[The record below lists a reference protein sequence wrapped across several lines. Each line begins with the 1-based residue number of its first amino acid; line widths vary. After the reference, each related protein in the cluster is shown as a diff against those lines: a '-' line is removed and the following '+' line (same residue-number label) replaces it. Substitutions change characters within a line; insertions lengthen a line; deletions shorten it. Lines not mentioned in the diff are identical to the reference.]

1 MTKFWESPTVQGYG
15 RLPMRSMLLPFP
27 DEAAAQADVLSGP
40 EARNLSEHPWYRGLD
55 GIWRFRLF
63 RSPAEALSSPVWQ
76 EPAFDDHRWDTIG
89 VPGTWTRQGY
99 DKPHYTNVQMP
110 FDELP
115 PHTPIENPTAVYRR
129 RFDLPENWTGRRVV
143 LVLGSV
149 ESCHILYVNG
159 QEVGGGKDSRLPSE
173 YELTEFLHSG
183 ENTLSLLVVRYSD
196 ASFVED
202 QDQWWF
208 GGIHR
213 SVYLYAT
220 GLSFIQDIDA
230 QAIISSTD
238 AGPGVQGFGRLSLR
252 VTLGF
257 TSLPQSACGFSLGWS
272 IRRLTQESGSIVD
285 GQVAVDA
292 DYHKNAHQTFID
304 QEIGR
309 VDLWSHEH
317 PSLYILTVALL
328 QGDEVVEA
336 RACALGFRSVV
347 VRDRQ
352 LLINGTPVLIKG
364 VNRHEHDQHTGKT
377 VSVEA
382 MVRDIKLLKSHHF
395 NAVRTCHYPDDER
408 WYELCDRYGLY
419 LVDEANIEAH
429 AFYDQLCRDSQW
441 AQAFLERGRRM
452 VLRDKNH
459 ASVMIWS
466 LGNESG
472 YGANHDLLAAWIRR
486 CDPTRPLHYEGA
498 VRPEWGQGPY
508 TLDTL
513 ARGAQVSDIVA
524 PMYPSIELI
533 SRYAQEREDCRPL
546 IMCEYSHAMG
556 NSNGSLADYWSTI
569 REHKGLQGGF
579 IWDWM
584 DQGLAAI
591 DENGRPYW
599 KYGGDFGDLPTDYD
613 FCLNGLLFP
622 DQTPKPAMQECAF
635 LFQPVAL
642 TYQGRQAGSGDGFVF
657 ELHNSYDFSTLDHLR
672 MCWRL
677 LADGTVVAEDSLAPP
692 SVAAGKKVPLVLD
705 LPLVASSAAELVLH
719 VEFLLDTATLWAAV
733 GARIGWAEQV
743 LRPARNPLWHNHL
756 PLWCD
761 NPLRDLGFSHLEP
774 HLFRPPT
781 ENDGLK
787 NFLHVTGNP
796 LFTFYYEGKA
806 LYPWLEL

>member
-1 MTKFWESPTVQGYG
+1 VTMTKFWESPTVQGYG

-408 WYELCDRYGLY
+408 WYELCVIRT
-419 LVDEANIEAH
+419 
-429 AFYDQLCRDSQW
+429 
-441 AQAFLERGRRM
+441 M
-452 VLRDKNH
+452 
-459 ASVMIWS
+459 
-466 LGNESG
+466 
-472 YGANHDLLAAWIRR
+472 LA
-486 CDPTRPLHYEGA
+486 
-498 VRPEWGQGPY
+498 
-508 TLDTL
+508 
-513 ARGAQVSDIVA
+513 
-524 PMYPSIELI
+524 
-533 SRYAQEREDCRPL
+533 
-546 IMCEYSHAMG
+546 
-556 NSNGSLADYWSTI
+556 
-569 REHKGLQGGF
+569 
-579 IWDWM
+579 
-584 DQGLAAI
+584 
-591 DENGRPYW
+591 
-599 KYGGDFGDLPTDYD
+599 
-613 FCLNGLLFP
+613 
-622 DQTPKPAMQECAF
+622 
-635 LFQPVAL
+635 
-642 TYQGRQAGSGDGFVF
+642 
-657 ELHNSYDFSTLDHLR
+657 
-672 MCWRL
+672 
-677 LADGTVVAEDSLAPP
+677 
-692 SVAAGKKVPLVLD
+692 
-705 LPLVASSAAELVLH
+705 
-719 VEFLLDTATLWAAV
+719 
-733 GARIGWAEQV
+733 
-743 LRPARNPLWHNHL
+743 
-756 PLWCD
+756 
-761 NPLRDLGFSHLEP
+761 
-774 HLFRPPT
+774 
-781 ENDGLK
+781 
-787 NFLHVTGNP
+787 
-796 LFTFYYEGKA
+796 
-806 LYPWLEL
+806 